1 MAAQAIGDLAQGF
14 LLRRQT
20 AEAKRA
26 LEDHAR
32 ALTTGRVSDPGTRL
46 EGDFSA
52 LAAIEHRLATAAG
65 DRRAAAEAATLARA
79 QQAALATVAGA
90 AGDLAVGFLDQAD
103 AAGAGNALR
112 GAEAEAAFASV
123 VASLNTLAAG
133 RSLFAGAASDGP
145 ALAPAETMLAD
156 IRAAVAGLDD
166 PADVTAA
173 VEAWFADPGG
183 GFATTGYLGSDTPMS
198 PVPLGG
204 SDAARLE
211 SRASD
216 PALRDVLSALA
227 LGAIAGDPGSDLS
240 GAARA
245 ELFRAA
251 GDRLLAAQDG
261 VTELRATIGQAEAQ
275 IETAKARLA
284 AERTAAELARSEL
297 VGADRYEA
305 ATRLK
310 DAERQLELV
319 YEVTARLSRL
329 SLLDRLA

>member
-1 MAAQAIGDLAQGF
+1 MAAQSIGDLAQGF

-20 AEAKRA
+20 AEARHA
-26 LEDHAR
+26 LGDHAR

-46 EGDFSA
+46 KGDFSS
-52 LAAIEHRLATAAG
+52 LAAIEHRLGTASG
-65 DRRAAAEAATLARA
+65 HRRAAAEAATLARA
-79 QQAALATVAGA
+79 QQAALGTVSGA
-90 AGDLAVGFLDQAD
+90 AGDLAAGFLDQAG
-103 AAGAGNALR
+103 ASGAGNALR
-112 GAEAEAAFASV
+112 GAEAEAAFARV
-123 VASLNTLAAG
+123 VSSLNTSAAG

-166 PADVTAA
+166 PADLSAV
-173 VEAWFADPGG
+173 VEAWFSDPGG
-183 GFATTGYLGSDTPMS
+183 GFETAGYLGDDAPMS

-204 SDAARLE
+204 SDRARLE
-211 SRASD
+211 ARASD

-227 LGAIAGDPGSDLS
+227 LGAIAGDPANDLS
-240 GAARA
+240 EPARA
-245 ELFRAA
+245 DLFRAA

-261 VTELRATIGQAEAQ
+261 VTELRATVGQVEAQ
-275 IETAKARLA
+275 IETAEARLA
-284 AERTAAELARSEL
+284 AETSAAELARSEL
-297 VGADRYEA
+297 VGTDRFEA

-329 SLLDRLA
+329 TLLDRLP